1 MGNRNEVVLRIKKM
15 NDVKTIRT
23 AKLKIP
29 QNIYTLNLAIAFIFK
44 DSTLKTRKTLNH
56 FYRFYSSI
64 DLDMYEGRNE
74 ILSRLWIIEKT
85 LNLIINERIYEY
97 NSLKSE
103 LLNDDDI
110 DELKIEI
117 IDSID
122 SLKIGYE
129 ESKKLI
135 RRVEDGLNFGYVLTI
150 KNLLSDIALCIDE
163 DDYKSYR
170 EISEDLYKLA
180 SNIMTMKR
188 DIDTE
193 ESDIIFNLED
203 DKFENAISDAMEKLQ
218 DKLKI
223 FRTGIHWLN
232 TMLAPGYMSKRLY
245 MYLAFP
251 GGGKSQMLLK
261 SALDIKKYNRV
272 KPKDPDKHPTV
283 LYLTMENSVE
293 ETVERIFNMLISSD
307 DIRNYKTDTVIK
319 KLKEAGQLKIT
330 DENNINIIIK
340 YYPNKSIS
348 TGDLYGIIN
357 DLDDEGNEVIALI
370 LDYVKRIKPVERYSS
385 EKEELKNITNEL
397 KNLASYY
404 DIPVNKIAA

>member
-1 MGNRNEVVLRIKKM
+1 MANRNEIVVRIKKM
-15 NDVKTIRT
+15 NDLKTIRST
-23 AKLKIP
+23 KLKIP
-29 QNIYTLNLAIAFIFK
+29 QNTYTLDLTIAFLFK
-44 DSTLKTRKTLNH
+44 DSALKTRKVLNH
-56 FYRFYSSI
+56 FYNFYNAI
-64 DLDMYEGRNE
+64 DTEMHLGKND
-74 ILSRLWIIEKT
+74 ILSRLWVIRKT
-85 LNLIINERIYEY
+85 LDLIINDRILEY

-103 LLNDDDI
+103 LINDDEI
-110 DELKIEI
+110 DELKISI
-117 IDSID
+117 IESID

-135 RRVEDGLNFGYVLTI
+135 KRIDDGINFGYVLTI
-150 KNLLSDIALCIDE
+150 KDLLSDIAMCIDE
-163 DDYKSYR
+163 YDYKTYR
-170 EISEDLYKLA
+170 EVSEDLYKLA

-203 DKFENAISDAMEKLQ
+203 DKFENAISDAMAKLQ

-223 FRTGIHWLN
+223 FRTGIQWLN
-232 TMLAPGYMSKRLY
+232 TFLAPGYMSKRLY

-272 KPKDPDKHPTV
+272 KPKDPDKHPAV

-293 ETVERIFNMLISSD
+293 ETIERIFNMLVSSD
-307 DIRNYKTDTVIK
+307 DIRNFKTDTVIK

-330 DENNINIIIK
+330 DDNNINIIIK

-357 DLDDEGNEVIALI
+357 DLEDEGNEVIALI
-370 LDYVKRIKPVERYSS
+370 LDYVKRIKPVEKYNG